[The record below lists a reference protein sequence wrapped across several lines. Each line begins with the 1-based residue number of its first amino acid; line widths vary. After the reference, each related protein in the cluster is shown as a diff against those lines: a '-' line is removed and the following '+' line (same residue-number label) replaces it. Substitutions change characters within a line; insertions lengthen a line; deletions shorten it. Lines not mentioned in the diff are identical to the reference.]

1 MANLRVNLDT
11 AVYSVLNVAA
21 VTNEATGGVFNGIA
35 PHSTTPPFVVF
46 QAMSKLDEYW
56 SFAGGRGGSAVDMVK
71 AIDRSPWPKSAGDID
86 TQIDSVMQDASLSVT
101 GHSLLSCRREE
112 DVYLVEDQEGVIYQ
126 HVGGLYRITAD
137 QS

>member
-56 SFAGGRGGSAVDMVK
+56 SFAGGRGGSAVYMVK

>member
-11 AVYSVLNVAA
+11 AMFDTLNVEA

-35 PHSTTPPFVVF
+35 PHGTTPPYVVF
-46 QAMSKLDEYW
+46 QAMSKVDDYW
-56 SFAGGRGGSAVDMVK
+56 SFTGRGGNAIYMVK

-86 TQIDSVMQDASLSVT
+86 TQVDTVLQDASLSIT
-101 GHSLLSCRREE
+101 GHALLWCRREE
-112 DVYLVEDQEGVIYQ
+112 DIYLAEDQDGIIYQ
-126 HVGGLYRITAD
+126 HVGGLYRIRAD